1 LVGLRTLHNKGM
13 VEGMFNCTLDFD
25 FCEHSIYGKQNRV
38 RFPSGATREKGVFE
52 ISLTRLIKI
61 FATVLMLWRVDL
73 IHWGFLD
80 AF

>member
-1 LVGLRTLHNKGM
+1 M

-25 FCEHSIYGKQNRV
+25 FCEHCIYGKQNQV

-61 FATVLMLWRVDL
+61 FATVLMLSRADL